1 MQILIL
7 LLFCL
12 NAYASTISTSTVT
25 FSVTN
30 DTERYLVLDDFLNQ
44 VNIQYPTITTNV
56 SVVERG
62 AVNFGLIDLLNN
74 NTNGLLEEKIKQVRC
89 GNPNDCEIEID
100 YYVRRRR
107 VLSAG
112 GDVSFTLTFDESVTG
127 VLFDDTTFED
137 ELIQAL
143 DISNTTNVTIKSYG
157 GNVTVIATLK
167 ADPSSDPL
175 GTDLID
181 TARDLKD
188 DMKSIILGLV
198 SASDVLIQLD
208 LCPDARDCYGRGT
221 CDTQTGICECSGDFW
236 GINCETVCECVNGG
250 ECRDAYCHCQWP
262 NYGLRCELEKNDC
275 CIDPD
280 IPTFV
285 CCTALDT
292 PLDCGCC
299 QQGAKPVDYAENGSC
314 HSRDNSWCA
323 SPEGESKWACN
334 ILPG

>member
-1 MQILIL
+1 MLFIII
-7 LLFCL
+7 LLFCFL
-12 NAYASTISTSTVT
+12 SLANASTISTSTVT

-44 VNIQYPTITTNV
+44 FNIQYPTIITNT

-62 AVNFGLIDLLNN
+62 SVNFGLIELLNN
-74 NTNGLLEEKIKQVRC
+74 TILEEKIKQVRC
-89 GNPNDCEIEID
+89 GNPNDCDIEIE
-100 YYVRRRR
+100 YYARR

-127 VLFDDTTFED
+127 VLFDDPTFED

-157 GNVTVIATLK
+157 GDVTVTTTLK
-167 ADPSSDPL
+167 AGTNPSSDPL

-181 TARDLKD
+181 TVRDIKD
-188 DMKSIILGLV
+188 DMQSIILGLV
-198 SASDVLIQLD
+198 SGSDVSIKID
-208 LCPDARDCYGRGT
+208 LCPDSRDCSGRGT
-221 CDTQTGICECSGDFW
+221 CDTQTGICECYGDFW

-262 NYGLRCELEKNDC
+262 NHGLRCELEKNDC
-275 CIDPD
+275 CTDPG
-280 IPTFV
+280 IPTYE
-285 CCTALDT
+285 CCTGLDT
-292 PLDCGCC
+292 PIGCGCC
-299 QQGAKPVDYAENGSC
+299 TDGAVPVDYAENGSC
-314 HSRDNSWCA
+314 DGWCS
-323 SPEGESKWACN
+323 SPQGEDTFACD